1 MLNQK
6 AKKQRTRRSNGQ
18 SRPTSSATSSATKK
32 STTRKSRKPAAK
44 PPAPKKPVAPPRE
57 QISRVNF
64 LRATQMLGFLEDL
77 KTQHI
82 TVLRNTN
89 FPFDRITIPN
99 VDFFSPEL
107 VRLYALDIRQDP
119 DVFLE
124 HCR

>member
-1 MLNQK
+1 MNQK

-44 PPAPKKPVAPPRE
+44 KTPAPQKPVAPPRE

-64 LRATQMLGFLEDL
+64 LRAIQMLGFLEDL

-107 VRLYALDIRQDP
+107 VRLYAHDIRQDP
-119 DVFLE
+119 DIFLE